1 MQYKVQRQSVQV
13 EHNRDVK
20 LFRLSVLTN
29 RLLSLLII
37 ALSFCD
43 FSFRVSQVVLRILFL
58 L

>member
-43 FSFRVSQVVLRILFL
+43 FSFRVSQVVLRISFL

>member
-29 RLLSLLII
+29 RLCSLLII